1 MSKQGRQLIIQV
13 VMFLGQI
20 HVRIVMLG
28 LSVRLNMKD
37 KEFFGKKLKGFVR
50 KLQFELEFVLASSE
64 SLSDLILK

>member
-1 MSKQGRQLIIQV
+1 MLKQGRQLIIQV

-28 LSVRLNMKD
+28 LSVRLNMKN
-37 KEFFGKKLKGFVR
+37 KEFFGKKLKRFVR
-50 KLQFELEFVLASSE
+50 KLQFELKFVLASSE